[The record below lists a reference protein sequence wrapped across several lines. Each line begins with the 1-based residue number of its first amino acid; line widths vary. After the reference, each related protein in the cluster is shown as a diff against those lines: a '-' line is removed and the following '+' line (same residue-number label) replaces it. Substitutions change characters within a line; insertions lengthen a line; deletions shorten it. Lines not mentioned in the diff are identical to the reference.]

1 MDKYQVI
8 NNIVLC
14 YGTLMELTE
23 KQAKVRSISLRNV
36 KNNLY
41 KAIDIVCFKAGEVIG
56 LDTNQISKTV
66 LVNLKLL
73 KENKPSTKSDT
84 NKEKDKKE

>member
-1 MDKYQVI
+1 
-8 NNIVLC
+8 
-14 YGTLMELTE
+14 MELTE